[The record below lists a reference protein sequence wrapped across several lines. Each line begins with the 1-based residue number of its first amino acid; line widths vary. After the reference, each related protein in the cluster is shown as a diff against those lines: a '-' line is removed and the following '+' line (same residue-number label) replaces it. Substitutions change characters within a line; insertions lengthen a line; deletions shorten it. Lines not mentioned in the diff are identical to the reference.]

1 MINGIKP
8 LPPKEDFDIA
18 VDNLLKNITLKYNE
32 WMPDSYRECEPTL
45 VNGRKFDKVLH
56 VWSNGSV
63 SVHSFIARKY
73 CNHKSE
79 DLVPG
84 DVMKPAGMNAAA
96 AHSRGNIFAKDYT
109 TFAKWFGVK
118 YLI

>member
-45 VNGRKFDKVLH
+45 VNGRKFVKVIEDNS
-56 VWSNGSV
+56 VWG
-63 SVHSFIARKY
+63 FIAKKDGE
-73 CNHKSE
+73 HKG
-79 DLVPG
+79 LPMKVG
-84 DVMKPAGMNAAA
+84 DVFKPAGWAAA
-96 AHSRGNIFAKDYT
+96 AKYTRGNIFDT
-109 TFAKWFGVK
+109 NTDWFAWTGPN
-118 YLI
+118 YLR

>member
-1 MINGIKP
+1 M
-8 LPPKEDFDIA
+8 KE
-18 VDNLLKNITLKYNE
+18 
-32 WMPDSYRECEPTL
+32 
-45 VNGRKFDKVLH
+45 GRKFDKVLH

>member
-1 MINGIKP
+1 MDVLQEMALIHESYEEFLKRYLDYLEKDLIVSSNGRDRGDEFIV
-8 LPPKEDFDIA
+8 KE
-18 VDNLLKNITLKYNE
+18 
-32 WMPDSYRECEPTL
+32 
-45 VNGRKFDKVLH
+45 GRKFDKVLH